1 MKNLHFKKFSLLLC
15 MMLCILGL
23 TACSNTTISSDA
35 AKESTKQKE
44 LKACTEEIKT
54 WATDMINFLDDTADD
69 KIKEYAENSD
79 TLDAVNK
86 KDYIVNPGGMNVATV
101 EFYNGWVKSREDLG
115 ELKKIDSIEVAIS
128 DEVGELCMVTV
139 NATYAN
145 RTCVFEITVDEDL
158 NLVSGAINPTYTIPE
173 KMTKAAM
180 NTLIGMGTVI
190 VVLVFIAWIISML
203 KYVDPLVA
211 KVTKITKPF
220 FDGIKSFFRNL
231 FKKKDKAPSEEE
243 KASVDNA
250 IAQIV
255 SNETSEADDLELIAV
270 IAAAIAASEGRTST
284 DGLIVR
290 SIRRR

>member
-15 MMLCILGL
+15 MLLCVLGL
-23 TACSNTTISSDA
+23 TACSNNTISSDA

-44 LKACTEEIKT
+44 LTACTEEIKS
-54 WATDMINFLDDTADD
+54 WATDMINFLDKTSDE
-69 KIKEYAENSD
+69 KIKEYAEASD
-79 TLDAVNK
+79 TLDDVNK

-101 EFYNGWVKSREDLG
+101 EFYNGWVKSRTDVG
-115 ELKKIDSIEVAIS
+115 ELKKIDNVSVTIS
-128 DEVGELCMVTV
+128 DEVGELCMVTID
-139 NATYAN
+139 ATYAN
-145 RTCVFEITVDEDL
+145 RTCVFEITIDEDL
-158 NLVSGAINPTYTIPE
+158 NLVSGAINPTYTVPE

-190 VVLVFIAWIISML
+190 IVLVFIAWIISML

-211 KVTKITKPF
+211 KVT
-220 FDGIKSFFRNL
+220 GI
-231 FKKKDKAPSEEE
+231 FKKKDKTIKEDE

-250 IAQIV
+250 VAQIV
-255 SNETSEADDLELIAV
+255 AQEESEADDLELIAV

-284 DGLIVR
+284 DGLVVR

>member
-15 MMLCILGL
+15 MLLCVLGL
-23 TACSNTTISSDA
+23 TACSNNTISSDA

-44 LKACTEEIKT
+44 LTACTEEIKS
-54 WATDMINFLDDTADD
+54 WATDMINFLDKTSDE

-79 TLDAVNK
+79 TLDVVNK

-101 EFYNGWVKSREDLG
+101 EFYNGWVKSRTDVGKLN
-115 ELKKIDSIEVAIS
+115 KIDNISVTIS
-128 DEVGELCMVTV
+128 DEVGELCMVTID
-139 NATYAN
+139 ATYVN
-145 RTCVFEITVDEDL
+145 RTCVFEITIDEDL

-190 VVLVFIAWIISML
+190 CVLIFIAFIISLL

-211 KVTKITKPF
+211 KVTKVTKPF
-220 FDGIKSFFRNL
+220 FDKIKSI
-231 FKKKDKAPSEEE
+231 FKKKDKAP
-243 KASVDNA
+243 KAEVGTSVDNA

-255 SNETSEADDLELIAV
+255 SQEENEADDLELIAV

-284 DGLIVR
+284 DGLVVR